1 VPQDQGLVREGGEGQ
16 RSEKFERE
24 VRSSGVTAESLCRLM
39 QDRRRKFP
47 DSVDELQGGPRERT
61 GSVRKGR
68 LFPNHGD
75 DFVGALR
82 ERDIQSVSDC
92 RMQQE
97 SDRPR
102 ERNVQVREVQ
112 QGISELQVSPARLR
126 KTVVTCDF
134 VFLLF
139 LSVQMNIGDWSDNQW
154 VSLFSS
160 EAEKILGKT
169 SQEVGL
175 AMENDT
181 EAATAIFREANFKQ
195 FVFKCRAKLETYNV
209 NRKIFIFFSL
219 MNVLSGRETFQNRGG
234 QSRSGQL

>member
-1 VPQDQGLVREGGEGQ
+1 MSFKEVHEKGLGQSEKGDYFQTMATILLVR
-16 RSEKFERE
+16 SENAIYKACP
-24 VRSSGVTAESLCRLM
+24 TAECNKKVIDLENGMYRCEKCNREYPNFKYRLL
-39 QDRRRKFP
+39 
-47 DSVDELQGGPRERT
+47 V
-61 GSVRKGR
+61 SVRPLLGAI
-68 LFPNHGD
+68 LF
-75 DFVGALR
+75 
-82 ERDIQSVSDC
+82 
-92 RMQQE
+92 
-97 SDRPR
+97 
-102 ERNVQVREVQ
+102 
-112 QGISELQVSPARLR
+112 
-126 KTVVTCDF
+126 
-134 VFLLF
+134 FLLF

-209 NRKIFIFFSL
+209 NRKIFKFFSL

>member
-24 VRSSGVTAESLCRLM
+24 VRSSGVTAENLCRLM
-39 QDRRRKFP
+39 QDRRWKFP

-126 KTVVTCDF
+126 KTVVRCDF
-134 VFLLF
+134 VFF
-139 LSVQMNIGDWSDNQW
+139 IVFVRSD
-154 VSLFSS
+154 
-160 EAEKILGKT
+160 EYR
-169 SQEVGL
+169 GL
-175 AMENDT
+175 ERQPMG
-181 EAATAIFREANFKQ
+181 Q
-195 FVFKCRAKLETYNV
+195 FVFV
-209 NRKIFIFFSL
+209 
-219 MNVLSGRETFQNRGG
+219 RGG
-234 QSRSGQL
+234 KNFGKNVTRSGVGDGERYGSRHCYFPRSEF